1 MKSLPT
7 NSCPLQA
14 PSRQTGRV
22 QAKSEFLP
30 NHGMSGLMRCGWG
43 LGTAA
48 IFLALS
54 VSGASGQTVI
64 LDNNFDSVAV
74 ASYNQATGQSL
85 GTTATLGNATYIN
98 SASVVATGGVGNSA
112 RYGNGNTEMGVRSR
126 VGTWD
131 FENKTEF
138 SMYFKH
144 GAGFTANYGD
154 AYVGAGWA
162 LAAGTDGSNLYSNNT
177 ADRFLVGLMGPSGA
191 ANYSTVQFAALGGL
205 ASRQS
210 LSSSNMTLTAGNWYK
225 LSFGLDFDGTN
236 TWAITGLSLDD
247 YGTTGST
254 LVGNMG
260 TLGTINL
267 NPTAFGVN
275 LDTATGGAF
284 AYFAGNRG
292 RGIDM
297 LDNLSAT
304 VPEPAPWGLIAL
316 SLTTV
321 VVFRRRLSK
330 FAQT

>member
-112 RYGNGNTEMGVRSR
+112 RYQGQEMG
-126 VGTWD
+126 
-131 FENKTEF
+131 
-138 SMYFKH
+138 
-144 GAGFTANYGD
+144 
-154 AYVGAGWA
+154 
-162 LAAGTDGSNLYSNNT
+162 
-177 ADRFLVGLMGPSGA
+177 
-191 ANYSTVQFAALGGL
+191 
-205 ASRQS
+205 
-210 LSSSNMTLTAGNWYK
+210 
-225 LSFGLDFDGTN
+225 
-236 TWAITGLSLDD
+236 
-247 YGTTGST
+247 
-254 LVGNMG
+254 
-260 TLGTINL
+260 
-267 NPTAFGVN
+267 
-275 LDTATGGAF
+275 
-284 AYFAGNRG
+284 
-292 RGIDM
+292 
-297 LDNLSAT
+297 
-304 VPEPAPWGLIAL
+304 
-316 SLTTV
+316 
-321 VVFRRRLSK
+321 
-330 FAQT
+330 